1 MISISRR
8 IGIRE
13 IGLSYLIVLVVGAVC
28 VFTVPYLVID
38 ETRYLTVAWE
48 MHLNRSFFVPTLNNE
63 FYSHKPPL
71 LFWLINLNWFMLG
84 VNEITLRFIPLLF
97 SLLNLLMTY
106 RIGLKLWGDVRT
118 AAFATLILS
127 SMFVYLLWSP
137 LIMFDILLTFWVLLG
152 VYGFLVG
159 AEDKKRRVSWLL
171 VSLSIAG
178 GLLTK
183 GPVILVHVL
192 PLGVMY
198 FIWVSK
204 EEAFGG
210 RWYLRL
216 GLAVLMGVGTAMIW
230 VVPAT
235 MTGGEEYG
243 KAILW
248 SQTADR
254 MVSSMAHQ
262 RPIWWYIPILP
273 VLIFPWILI
282 GHPWMGKSDLKLKWN
297 YRFIAV
303 WIGSS
308 IGLFSLISGKQLYYL
323 VPTLPAFSLLIG
335 RAISRLP
342 RELYGFWTFHRR
354 IGATYVGLGC
364 TLTVLAGCVWVQE
377 KEIPSS
383 LVATLGIGLIF
394 VGAVLFIFRSRTI
407 DGSIRG
413 IAILSVIALIVFLVA
428 VHPLFASRYDVRNV
442 ARILKEKQ
450 EAGYEIVNSLKYF
463 GQYHFVGRLERPL
476 VVITEI
482 ESIGEYIN
490 NNKKVLII
498 SYEERDKNF
507 DQTNVLYNQ
516 LYRGGRLII
525 WNKKGVQEFIEGRLR

>member
-1 MISISRR
+1 MLSISSR

-13 IGLSYLIVLVVGAVC
+13 IGLSYLIVLVVGAVY

-48 MHLNRSFFVPTLNNE
+48 MHFNRSFLVPTLNNE

-84 VNEITLRFIPLLF
+84 VNEKTLRFIPLLF

-118 AAFATLILS
+118 ATFATLILS
-127 SMFVYLLWSP
+127 STFVYLLWSP
-137 LIMFDILLTFWVLLG
+137 LIMFDILLSFWVLLG
-152 VYGFLVG
+152 VYGFLVV

-171 VSLSIAG
+171 VGLSIAG

-183 GPVILVHVL
+183 GPVIFVHVL
-192 PLGVMY
+192 PLGIMY

-204 EEAFGG
+204 EEALGG
-210 RWYLRL
+210 RWYLGL
-216 GLAVLMGVGTAMIW
+216 GLAVVMGVGTAMVW

-235 MTGGEEYG
+235 MIGGEEYG

-262 RPIWWYIPILP
+262 RPTWWYIPMLP
-273 VLIFPWILI
+273 ILIFPWILV
-282 GHPWMGKSDLKLKWN
+282 GHPWMVGSDLKLKWN
-297 YRFIAV
+297 YRFLAV
-303 WIGSS
+303 WIASS

-323 VPTLPAFSLLIG
+323 VPILPAFSLLIG
-335 RAISRLP
+335 SGISRLP
-342 RELYGFWTFHRR
+342 REVYGFWTFHRR

-364 TLTVLAGCVWVQE
+364 TLTVLAGSVWVHE
-377 KEIPSS
+377 KGIPSS
-383 LVATLGIGLIF
+383 LVATLGIGLIC
-394 VGAVLFIFRSRTI
+394 VGTALFIFRSRTI

-413 IAILSVIALIVFLVA
+413 IAIFSVIALLVFLVV
-428 VHPLFASRYDVRNV
+428 VHPLFKSRYDVRNV
-442 ARILKEKQ
+442 ARVLNEKQ
-450 EAGYEIVNSLKYF
+450 ASGYEIVNSLKYF
-463 GQYHFVGRLERPL
+463 GQYHFLGRLERPL

-482 ESIGEYIN
+482 ESIREYIN
-490 NNKKVLII
+490 HNRKVLII
-498 SYEERDKNF
+498 SYEERDKVF
-507 DQTNVLYNQ
+507 DQKSVLYDQ

-525 WNKKGVQEFIEGRLR
+525 WNEKGILEFIESRLR

>member
-1 MISISRR
+1 MLSISTR

-13 IGLSYLIVLVVGAVC
+13 IGISYLIVLIVGAVY

-48 MHLNRSFFVPTLNNE
+48 MHLNHSFLVPTLNNE

-71 LFWLINLNWFMLG
+71 FFWLINLNWFMLG
-84 VNEITLRFIPLLF
+84 INEKTLRFIPLLF
-97 SLLNLLMTY
+97 SLFNLLMTY

-118 AAFATLILS
+118 AAFSTLILS

-159 AEDKKRRVSWLL
+159 AEDKKQRVSWLL
-171 VSLSIAG
+171 VGLSIAG

-192 PLGVMY
+192 PLGIMY

-204 EEAFGG
+204 EKALGW
-210 RWYLRL
+210 RWYLGL
-216 GLAVLMGVGTAMIW
+216 GLAVLIGVGTAMIW

-235 MTGGEEYG
+235 IAGGEEYE

-262 RPIWWYIPILP
+262 RPIWWYIPMLP
-273 VLIFPWILI
+273 VLIFPWILV
-282 GHPWMGKSDLKLKWN
+282 GHPWIVKSDIKLKWN
-297 YRFIAV
+297 YRFLAV
-303 WIGSS
+303 WIGFS

-335 RAISRLP
+335 RGISRLP
-342 RELYGFWTFHRR
+342 RELRGFWTFHRR
-354 IGATYVGLGC
+354 IGAIYVGLGC
-364 TLTVLAGCVWVQE
+364 TLSVLAGSVWIQE
-377 KEIPSS
+377 KMIPSS
-383 LVATLGIGLIF
+383 LVATLGIGLI
-394 VGAVLFIFRSRTI
+394 VLGSVLFIFRSKTV

-413 IAILSVIALIVFLVA
+413 IAIFSVIVFIVFLVA

-450 EAGYEIVNSLKYF
+450 EAGYAIVNSLKYF
-463 GQYHFVGRLERPL
+463 GQFHFLGRLEKPL
-476 VVITEI
+476 VVITDI
-482 ESIGEYIN
+482 ESIGKYIN
-490 NNKKVLII
+490 NNEKVLII

-507 DQTNVLYNQ
+507 DQINVLYNQ

-525 WNKKGVQEFIEGRLR
+525 WNEKGVQDFIEGRLR